1 MGLIKITADMTE
13 SERTAVINTNMQY
26 LQLSNRLRK
35 YPIGM
40 IVAFATDIDPNKLYG
55 GTWERIKG
63 RVIWGIDD
71 GETAGST
78 GGEKTH
84 TLTEAEL
91 PVIDGKFAT
100 AVVSQHGSKGVD
112 GHAYGTTFPT
122 VSDHIMATG
131 TCAEQFGYGYKFGGN
146 QPHNNM
152 MPYYGAY
159 VWRKTGHGIGEDPTL
174 TEYEAFVQQ
183 MNTAISEALA
193 KERLTTNATFSN
205 ALRGSAS
212 GSSVRLIDVSPNEH
226 TLGVKVSS
234 KNLMP
239 YPYAGKTSTSNG
251 ITFTINSDGSVTAN
265 GTATAQAHLYLYN
278 NSNVPNNF
286 PVKAN
291 QNYTVSGLPSGSSA
305 TTYFIR
311 LTTLI
316 DSHSNDFYTG
326 QLTHKLNISSDDH
339 IKWAFIV
346 IAKGTTV
353 ENLVFKPQVELGSTA
368 TAYTPYISDL
378 TTVTVTRCGK
388 NLTTPQQVYKGASL
402 YSEEV
407 FENKNCVRFLSS
419 STIENSPFVF
429 KPNTQYTV
437 SFDVKTILRS
447 GQTTSGADN
456 VFCFFYDDGTRSV
469 IQNIYTQT
477 DWVHKVLTSTVG
489 KTVVAVGLYTVE
501 YRSYSYV
508 DIDSFQLEEGSTA
521 TEYEPYKMPTEYTPA
536 VDGTVSGVKSLY
548 PTTTLMTDTE
558 GAIIEAEYNRDINKA
573 FAELQQA
580 ILSMGGN
587 T

>member
-71 GETAGST
+71 GETAGCT

-91 PVIDGKFAT
+91 PAIDGKFAT
-100 AVVSQHGSKGVD
+100 VVVSEHGSKGVD
-112 GHAYGTTFPT
+112 GHAYGANFGAVNAT
-122 VSDHIMATG
+122 ITG
-131 TCAEQFGYGYKFGGN
+131 TTSGAGTQYGYGYKFGGG

-212 GSSVRLIDVSPNEH
+212 GSSVSLTDVSPNEH
-226 TLGVKVSS
+226 TLGVKVRG
-234 KNLMP
+234 KNLLN
-239 YPYAGKTSTSNG
+239 ADDIKNTQNANIVSKGNGACVIKLSSTDKTTTIANLYKG
-251 ITFTINSDGSVTAN
+251 HLPVGTYYFTA
-265 GTATAQAHLYLYN
+265 
-278 NSNVPNNF
+278 
-286 PVKAN
+286 
-291 QNYTVSGLPSGSSA
+291 
-305 TTYFIR
+305 
-311 LTTLI
+311 
-316 DSHSNDFYTG
+316 
-326 QLTHKLNISSDDH
+326 KLKI
-339 IKWAFIV
+339 
-346 IAKGTTV
+346 
-353 ENLVFKPQVELGSTA
+353 ENTLGSTRDNEILVFYNNTVITRWYEANSGDGEYNVSKSFNVTDPSSEVRIDFYPTVNSSSSTPTTEYQVTFTDIQLEYGNVA
-368 TAYTPYISDL
+368 TSYTPYISDL
-378 TTVTVTRCGK
+378 TSIIVTRYG
-388 NLTTPQQVYKGASL
+388 
-402 YSEEV
+402 
-407 FENKNCVRFLSS
+407 
-419 STIENSPFVF
+419 
-429 KPNTQYTV
+429 
-437 SFDVKTILRS
+437 
-447 GQTTSGADN
+447 
-456 VFCFFYDDGTRSV
+456 
-469 IQNIYTQT
+469 
-477 DWVHKVLTSTVG
+477 
-489 KTVVAVGLYTVE
+489 TVE
-501 YRSYSYV
+501 T
-508 DIDSFQLEEGSTA
+508 DSPQT
-521 TEYEPYKMPTEYTPA
+521 YTPA
-536 VDGTVSGVKSLY
+536 ADGTVSGVKSLY
-548 PTTTLMTDTE
+548 PTTTLMTDTV